1 MSKQNELTEAIKK
14 RVVEI
19 GKIEIIQVT
28 DFDPEEEN
36 GQKIMYKIH
45 INDKYVNESYRHD
58 YQQSL
63 KMFEYLIKNKGVLSS
78 EKTILTKTF
87 NLK

>member
-1 MSKQNELTEAIKK
+1 MDKQNELTEAIKE
-14 RVVEI
+14 RVIEI

-28 DFDPEEEN
+28 DFDPEKEN

-45 INDKYVNESYRHD
+45 INDKYVNESYRFD
-58 YQQSL
+58 YQQTL
-63 KMFEYLIKNKGVLSS
+63 KMFEYLIKNNGVLIT